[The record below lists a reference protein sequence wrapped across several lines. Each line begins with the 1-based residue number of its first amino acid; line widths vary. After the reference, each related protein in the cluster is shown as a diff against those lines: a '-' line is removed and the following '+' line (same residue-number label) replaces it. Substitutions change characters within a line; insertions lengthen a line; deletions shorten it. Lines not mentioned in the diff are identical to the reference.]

1 MLQSAYRELDAIRDT
16 NAPGALL
23 LKPNII
29 RDTVD
34 VDPTMVEEALPE
46 DRVLKENAITEL
58 VNALS

>member
-46 DRVLKENAITEL
+46 DRVLKENAIAEL